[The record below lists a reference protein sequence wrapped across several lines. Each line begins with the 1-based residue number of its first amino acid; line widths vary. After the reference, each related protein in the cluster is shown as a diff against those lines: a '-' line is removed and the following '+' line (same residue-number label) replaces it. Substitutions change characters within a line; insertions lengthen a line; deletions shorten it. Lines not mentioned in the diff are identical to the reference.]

1 MKKTILFD
9 LDGTLTD
16 SGEGIINCAIYALE
30 HFGLPIPP
38 REALRVFVGPPLT
51 DTFIKFGVAPED
63 ALEAVEIYRERFIPI
78 GMFENKVYPGIHEL
92 LETLR
97 AQGHILC
104 IATSKP
110 ESMAITILKHFGL
123 FDYFHYICGATL
135 DHTRDTKEQ
144 VIDYLLTQCKSEY
157 PWVMVG
163 DTEFDVIGAKAH
175 HIPAIGVAW
184 GYGLVEE
191 MEQAGAAAIAYS
203 TDQLLEQLT
212 NSGI

>member
-30 HFGLPIPP
+30 RYNLPIPP
-38 REALRVFVGPPLT
+38 REELRVFVGPPLT
-51 DTFIKFGVAPED
+51 DTFMKFGVKPED
-63 ALEAVEIYRERFIPI
+63 AVDAVEVYRERFIPI
-78 GMFENKVYPGIHEL
+78 GMYENKLYPGIQEL

-97 AQGHILC
+97 AEGHVLC

-110 ESMAITILKHFGL
+110 ESMAKEILRY
-123 FDYFHYICGATL
+123 FDIGKYFHHICGATL
-135 DHTRDTKEQ
+135 DHSRDTKEQ
-144 VIDYLLTQCKSEY
+144 VISYLLSQCDSEY

-163 DTEFDVIGAKAH
+163 DTAFDVIGAKSH
-175 HIPAIGVAW
+175 DIPAIGVAW

-191 MEQAGAAAIAYS
+191 MRDAGATAIVYD
-203 TDQLLEQLT
+203 TKELLEQLQ
-212 NSGI
+212 N

>member
-30 HFGLPIPP
+30 RYNLPIPP
-38 REALRVFVGPPLT
+38 REELRVFVGPPLT
-51 DTFIKFGVAPED
+51 DTFMKFGVKPED
-63 ALEAVEIYRERFIPI
+63 AVDAVEVYRERFIPI
-78 GMFENKVYPGIHEL
+78 GMYENKLYPGIQEL

-97 AQGHILC
+97 AEGHVLC

-110 ESMAITILKHFGL
+110 ESMAKEILRY
-123 FDYFHYICGATL
+123 FDIGKYFHHICGATL
-135 DHTRDTKEQ
+135 DHSRDTKEQ
-144 VIDYLLTQCKSEY
+144 VISYLLSQCDSEY

-163 DTEFDVIGAKAH
+163 DTAFDVIGAKSH
-175 HIPAIGVAW
+175 DIPAIGVAW

-191 MEQAGAAAIAYS
+191 MRDAGATAIVYD
-203 TDQLLEQLT
+203 TKELLKQLQ
-212 NSGI
+212 N

>member
-16 SGEGIINCAIYALE
+16 SGEGIINCAIYAME
-30 HFGLPIPP
+30 HFNLPIPP
-38 REALRVFVGPPLT
+38 REELRVFVGPPPT
-51 DTFIKFGVAPED
+51 DTFMKFGVAPED
-63 ALEAVEIYRERFIPI
+63 AVEAVEIYRERFIPI
-78 GMFENKVYPGIHEL
+78 GMYENKLYPGIQKL

-97 AQGHILC
+97 AEGHILC

-110 ESMAITILKHFGL
+110 ESMAREILRY
-123 FDYFHYICGATL
+123 FDIGKYFHYICGATL

-144 VIDYLLTQCKSEY
+144 VISYLLTQCKSKY

-163 DTEFDVIGAKAH
+163 DTAFDVIGAKAH
-175 HIPAIGVAW
+175 NIPAIGVAW

-191 MEQAGAAAIAYS
+191 MRDAGAAAIVYDTEA
-203 TDQLLEQLT
+203 LLEQLQK
-212 NSGI
+212 